1 MILTESR
8 LDYVP
13 FTRLLRRRDNRLKEV
28 GYSQSRFAEIAAR
41 RTLLLNLHNR
51 AIGKGE
57 IDMDA
62 TAKTARHSKEFA
74 ALLDCLVQDSTT
86 ENCGFLSLLTRRN
99 SESSSAARYI
109 HNKCCLNSCCHKG
122 LADVKHTTSTY
133 PALFCSKQ
141 CEDDTV
147 RNMLQALSLQQCI
160 DLQHHMSA
168 AHPR

>member
-1 MILTESR
+1 MFLTESH

-13 FTRLLRRRDNRLKEV
+13 FTRLLRRRDNRLKQL
-28 GYSQSRFAEIAAR
+28 GYSRSRFAEIAAW

-57 IDMDA
+57 IAMDA
-62 TAKTARHSKEFA
+62 TATARHTKEFA

-86 ENCGFLSLLTRRN
+86 ENCGLLSLLTKRTL
-99 SESSSAARYI
+99 SSSAARYS
-109 HNKCCLNSCCHKG
+109 HNKSCLNSCCHKG